1 MASKQYEIPE
11 DCRYTETDEWVRVD
25 GATVRVGLTDYAQS
39 ELSDIVFV
47 ELPEVG
53 AQVEAGQPFGVVES
67 VKAVSDLY
75 APVSGE
81 VVAVNRALADSP
93 EWINE
98 DPYERG
104 WLLAIAADDLEPVE
118 RLMSAEEYRDRVE
131 ERSGR

>member
-1 MASKQYEIPE
+1 MASKQVQIP
-11 DCRYTETDEWVRVD
+11 DDVRYTNTDEWVRVD
-25 GATVRVGLTDYAQS
+25 GRIVRVGITDYAQS

-47 ELPEVG
+47 ELPEPGSQVDAG
-53 AQVEAGQPFGVVES
+53 APFGVVES

-81 VVAVNRALADSP
+81 IVEVNLGLADNP

-104 WLLAIAADDLEPVE
+104 WIIGIEADDLEPID